1 MNRGIANF
9 VSYIAHPGL
18 MPLVGVLFVLLLT
31 PEYIGQ
37 GVFLIALVYVFLGT
51 YLFPFLLVLVLRKI
65 GLLGSLHMHE
75 PSERKLPYVTAGL
88 FYFVTAQSLRGFPIP
103 NFIPLY
109 LFSGVIILFVCLLL
123 LRTIKISIH
132 MAGIGALLGLVLF
145 TSYFFSLQLLL
156 FIAALFLLAGLVG
169 SSRLYLKAHTPV
181 EVYVGFFLG
190 LISSTGLLAFTLSAN

>member
-1 MNRGIANF
+1 
-9 VSYIAHPGL
+9 
-18 MPLVGVLFVLLLT
+18 MPLVGVVFVLVAHT
-31 PEYIGQ
+31 AIHQPSCI
-37 GVFLIALVYVFLGT
+37 FIALLYVFLGT
-51 YLFPFLLVLVLRKI
+51 YLFPFILIIVLRKI
-65 GLLGSLHMHE
+65 GLLSSLHMHE

-103 NFIPLY
+103 NFIPIY

-190 LISSTGLLAFTLSAN
+190 FVSTLLLLTLTS